1 MGYLRFIGDP
11 VPILTSEQTAD
22 RAETHSMAVIECR
35 L

>member
-11 VPILTSEQTAD
+11 VPILSSEQTAD
-22 RAETHSMAVIECR
+22 RADIISMAMIECR